1 MIVVTAGTNMREL
14 PSRQRN
20 SNIRRERDVRA
31 LSHLAL
37 LLCCALVLAGG
48 FVFAAREHFAAVQ
61 YGYESENLRRERDQ
75 LLEDQQRL
83 LLEKEQAS
91 VPARLESAARQL
103 GLQPLQAGQIGT
115 PKVNAQ
121 SHLPLGTGLIHPSA
135 SLTR

>member
-1 MIVVTAGTNMREL
+1 MREL
-14 PSRQRN
+14 LSRQRN

-31 LSHLAL
+31 LSDLAL
-37 LLCCALVLAGG
+37 LLCCFLVLAGG
-48 FVFAAREHFAAVQ
+48 FVFAARQHFAAVQ
-61 YGYESENLRRERDQ
+61 YGYESENLRREREQ

-91 VPARLESAARQL
+91 VPERLDLAARQL
-103 GLQPLQAGQIGT
+103 GLRPLQAGQIGT

-121 SHLPLGTGLIHPSA
+121 SQLTVGVGLIHPSA

>member
-1 MIVVTAGTNMREL
+1 MREF
-14 PSRQRN
+14 PSRQR
-20 SNIRRERDVRA
+20 SSIRRERDVRA

-61 YGYESENLRRERDQ
+61 YGYESENLRRERDR
-75 LLEDQQRL
+75 LLEEQQRL

-91 VPARLESAARQL
+91 VPGRLESAARQL
-103 GLQPLQAGQIGT
+103 GLRPLQAGQIGT

-121 SHLPLGTGLIHPSA
+121 GHLPLGAGLIHPSA
-135 SLTR
+135 SFTR

>member
-1 MIVVTAGTNMREL
+1 MREL

-61 YGYESENLRRERDQ
+61 YGYESENLRRERDR
-75 LLEDQQRL
+75 LLQDQQRL

-103 GLQPLQAGQIGT
+103 GLRPLQAGQIGT

-121 SHLPLGTGLIHPSA
+121 SHLTVGAGLIHPSA